1 MKKLFVLFAFLGFVS
16 FSATA
21 QSCNPAACKKAHKT
35 SSVDAT
41 NTDANA
47 AAVKLASLDETIET
61 KTCATSGKVSFT
73 RKSVCAKSGKVSYTD
88 VEYCSKSAKFVNVS
102 PSAKASCSK
111 SKASCTATKG
121 ASATKVSTD
130 IAPKKA
136 CCAKGKKTSA
146 SCSSAKGASAKQVSN
161 ETAPKKACCSAAT
174 AAACCAGKA
183 KASCSKKTATDAK
196 VEAKSTTDAKVKLI
210 SNKN

>member
-41 NTDANA
+41 QTDAHA
-47 AAVKLASLDETIET
+47 AAVKLASMDETIET

-73 RKSVCAKSGKVSYTD
+73 RKNVCATSGKVSYTD

-111 SKASCTATKG
+111 SKASCTAAKG
-121 ASATKVSTD
+121 ASAKQVSAEAVPKKACCAKGASKTSCSKATGASAKQVSND
-130 IAPKKA
+130 AAPKKA
-136 CCAKGKKTSA
+136 CCAKGSA
-146 SCSSAKGASAKQVSN
+146 SS
-161 ETAPKKACCSAAT
+161 
-174 AAACCAGKA
+174 CAGKA
-183 KASCSKKTATDAK
+183 KTGAK
-196 VEAKSTTDAKVKLI
+196 VEAKPATATDAKVKLI

>member
-41 NTDANA
+41 QTDVKA
-47 AAVKLASLDETIET
+47 AAVKLASLDQTIET
-61 KTCATSGKVSFT
+61 KTCATSGKVSFA
-73 RKSVCAKSGKVSYTD
+73 RKNVCATSGTVSYTD
-88 VEYCSKSAKFVNVS
+88 VEYCTKSAKFVNVS

-111 SKASCTATKG
+111 SKASCTAAKG
-121 ASATKVSTD
+121 ASAKQVSAITAPKKACCAAGTSKEECAKMKGASAKQVSTEA
-130 IAPKKA
+130 APKKA
-136 CCAKGKKTSA
+136 CCAKGSA
-146 SCSSAKGASAKQVSN
+146 SSCSKSKASAK
-161 ETAPKKACCSAAT
+161 ADAAT
-174 AAACCAGKA
+174 NGN
-183 KASCSKKTATDAK
+183 
-196 VEAKSTTDAKVKLI
+196 VKLI

>member
-41 NTDANA
+41 QSNA
-47 AAVKLASLDETIET
+47 AAVKLASLDKTIET

-73 RKSVCAKSGKVSYTD
+73 RKNVCATSGKVSYTD

-111 SKASCTATKG
+111 TKASCSAAKG
-121 ASATKVSTD
+121 ASAKQVSAEA
-130 IAPKKA
+130 APKKA
-136 CCAKGKKTSA
+136 CCAKGTSKEE
-146 SCSSAKGASAKQVSN
+146 CAKMKAASAKQVSN
-161 ETAPKKACCSAAT
+161 TAAPKK
-174 AAACCAGKA
+174 ACCAGKA
-183 KASCSKKTATDAK
+183 KSSCSKKTATDAK
-196 VEAKSTTDAKVKLI
+196 VEAKPATATDAKVKLI

>member
-1 MKKLFVLFAFLGFVS
+1 MKQLFVLFAFLGFVS

-21 QSCNPAACKKAHKT
+21 QSCNPAACKKTHKT

-41 NTDANA
+41 QTGANV

-73 RKSVCAKSGKVSYTD
+73 RKNVSTTSGKVSYTN

-111 SKASCTATKG
+111 SKASCSAAKG
-121 ASATKVSTD
+121 ASAKQVSTEA
-130 IAPKKA
+130 APKKA
-136 CCAKGKKTSA
+136 CCAKGTSKEA
-146 SCSSAKGASAKQVSN
+146 CAKMKAASAKQVSL
-161 ETAPKKACCSAAT
+161 ETAPKKACCAKGSASS
-174 AAACCAGKA
+174 CAGKA
-183 KASCSKKTATDAK
+183 KTGAK
-196 VEAKSTTDAKVKLI
+196 VEARTATEGKVKLI

>member
-1 MKKLFVLFAFLGFVS
+1 MKKLFVLFAFLGLVS

-21 QSCNPAACKKAHKT
+21 QKCNPAACKKAHKT
-35 SSVDAT
+35 TAVDA
-41 NTDANA
+41 NQTDAMS

-73 RKSVCAKSGKVSYTD
+73 RKNVCATSGKVSYTD

-111 SKASCTATKG
+111 SKASC
-121 ASATKVSTD
+121 SA
-130 IAPKKA
+130 
-136 CCAKGKKTSA
+136 
-146 SCSSAKGASAKQVSN
+146 AKGASAKQVSN
-161 ETAPKKACCSAAT
+161 SATTKKACCAGAS
-174 AAACCAGKA
+174 AACCAGKT
-183 KASCSKKTATDAK
+183 KVSCSKKAATDVK
-196 VEAKSTTDAKVKLI
+196 VEAKPATTTDAKVKLI